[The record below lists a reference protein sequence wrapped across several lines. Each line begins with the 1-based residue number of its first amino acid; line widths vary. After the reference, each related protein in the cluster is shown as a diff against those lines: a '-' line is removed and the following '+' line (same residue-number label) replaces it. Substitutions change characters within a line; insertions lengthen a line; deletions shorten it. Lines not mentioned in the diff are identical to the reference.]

1 MKLGL
6 DILEYI
12 IWWVGL
18 GVLSSIGLGTGLH
31 TFVLFLGPFIAKLA
45 SVSSLCSIVPELK
58 PSRWTFEYFEDCP
71 SSGSSSLFNIIF
83 AVQLESFLWGFG
95 TVLGELPPYLVAR
108 GARYEDDQDYNEEGK
123 IKQFLREALQKY
135 AFITLCLCASVPNPL
150 FDLAGLMAGHF
161 GIPFVEFFVATAI
174 GKAIVKV
181 QIQVFF
187 VCLLFSGNR
196 LEVFFGGIEK
206 NFPFFGSFFTNIIKK
221 QKNASFAKGGG
232 ERNVVG
238 MVWEGFIVLMVMFFV
253 VSLVNSV
260 VKREYVK
267 VI

>member
-58 PSRWTFEYFEDCP
+58 PSRWTFEYFENCP

-123 IKQFLREALQKY
+123 IKRFLREALQKY

-267 VI
+267 II